1 MKPKKKQQQEN
12 TQKMET
18 IRTNK
23 QQILYLMKN
32 IYREQQQ
39 QKQKINKITK
49 KKHQK

>member
-1 MKPKKKQQQEN
+1 MKPKKKQQEN